1 MIPDYPRIYLQPNE
15 AGIGRHTWCQDRI
28 EDTDIEYIRS
38 DIADELVKRERQ
50 WCLSCGTITRT
61 GRCDC
66 SDDSPEAQR
75 LVNYADEVS
84 SEARKLSE
92 ANTALTAKV
101 ALLTEALEWYGER
114 AWLARFIHSGGD
126 PARFE
131 LSDDG
136 GNRARRALSEP
147 DKEWL

>member
-1 MIPDYPRIYLQPNE
+1 MS
-15 AGIGRHTWCQDRI
+15 T
-28 EDTDIEYIRS
+28 
-38 DIADELVKRERQ
+38 ELVERERQ

-101 ALLTEALEWYGER
+101 ALLAEALR
-114 AWLARFIHSGGD
+114 VARIWHESEGKS
-126 PARFE
+126 
-131 LSDDG
+131 LSPN
-136 GNRARRALSEP
+136 GNQWAQHQEQMAEIDAALSEP
-147 DKEWL
+147 DKDAT